1 MASVQ
6 VVDEE
11 LGTAISEEMEK
22 DVVTVQS
29 VTGRMEGNKAVQMEM
44 EVQPRG

>member
-11 LGTAISEEMEK
+11 LGTAISEEKEIN
-22 DVVTVQS
+22 VVTVQS
-29 VTGRMEGNKAVQMEM
+29 VTGQMEGNKAVQMER
-44 EVQPRG
+44 EYQPRG